1 MWKQIKNIIA
11 VLLVATFIASL
22 CLNVHFCMMRQES
35 IAASDTT
42 KVTIT
47 IFDTIPY
54 PMPVPKDSLVIRY
67 ITEKLPISTENGD
80 FSTENEHL
88 GTENGDFNTENE
100 YLGTENGDFNTGN
113 EYLGTEN
120 GDFSTENE
128 HLGTENGDFSTEN
141 GNIAQENIPDS
152 AAVEIPITQKVYE
165 DSLYRAYV
173 SGYHPSLDSLI
184 IFPRHDITTV
194 TNGYTYKSRQKRWGV
209 GIHVGYG
216 MTMSNTP
223 QFLPYIGIGISYN
236 LITF

>member
-11 VLLVATFIASL
+11 VLLVAAFIASL
-22 CLNVHFCMMRQES
+22 CLNVHFCMMRQEG

-42 KVTIT
+42 RVT

-54 PMPVPKDSLVIRY
+54 LMPVPKDSLVIRY
-67 ITEKLPISTENGD
+67 ITEKLPISTENEYLGTETGD
-80 FSTENEHL
+80 FSTESSN
-88 GTENGDFNTENE
+88 
-100 YLGTENGDFNTGN
+100 
-113 EYLGTEN
+113 
-120 GDFSTENE
+120 
-128 HLGTENGDFSTEN
+128 FSTEN

-173 SGYHPSLDSLI
+173 SGYNPSLDSLI

-194 TNGYTYKSRQKRWGV
+194 TNGYTYPKSRQKRWGI

-223 QFLPYIGIGISYN
+223 QFSPYIGFGISYN